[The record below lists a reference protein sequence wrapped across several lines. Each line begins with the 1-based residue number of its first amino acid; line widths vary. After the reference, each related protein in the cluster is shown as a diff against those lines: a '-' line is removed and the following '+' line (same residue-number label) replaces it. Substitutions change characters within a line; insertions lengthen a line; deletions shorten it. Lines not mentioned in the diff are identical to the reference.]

1 LRQFCNTPLA
11 RAPHRFA
18 LAGGAS
24 SHTAGPYRRGSAQC
38 APSAHR
44 AIRHPSEEPAMFIMI
59 VRHTPVWVWG
69 VLAALVA
76 LGLSQARD
84 REMSLKR
91 VMIVPLVLLALSA
104 AGVISAFGH
113 APVGGVAVGGWGAS
127 LAAALALARHFVAV
141 RGAAWLARSATLQVP
156 GSWLPLVLMI
166 ALFGL
171 KYFVGVSLA
180 LHPALANDVAFA
192 GACSLAYGAFS
203 GLFLGRALSLRA
215 LARRPATALAA

>member
-1 LRQFCNTPLA
+1 
-11 RAPHRFA
+11 
-18 LAGGAS
+18 
-24 SHTAGPYRRGSAQC
+24 
-38 APSAHR
+38 
-44 AIRHPSEEPAMFIMI
+44 MFITI
-59 VRHTPVWVWG
+59 VRYTPVWVWG

-104 AGVISAFGH
+104 AGVIGAFGH
-113 APVGGVAVGGWGAS
+113 APVGPVAAGGWGAG
-127 LAAALALARHFVAV
+127 LAAALTLARHLVAV
-141 RGAAWLARSATLQVP
+141 RGAAWLARSATLHVP
-156 GSWLPLVLMI
+156 GSWLPLVLMM

-180 LHPALANDVAFA
+180 LHPALANDTAFA